1 MKKRLSLV
9 SLLALSLLVACQGP
23 ATSTG
28 SQTSESN
35 NSESNVEVQKFVVT
49 FSVDGVT
56 STVEVEEG
64 GKAVKPADPE
74 KADYIFTGW
83 FTDELCENAYDFNS
97 EVNGSFTLYAGFEED
112 VSKKEWTVT
121 FDLNGGTLDAD
132 LSQTIKNGMTV
143 SEPTDPSKDGYK
155 FVGWYT
161 ELTGGVEYDFTT
173 PVYAD
178 DTLYAIYEEI
188 IVEALYNITASSQ
201 ASLSNQANCAADG
214 NVDTY
219 WKAANN
225 EAQSLVIDLEEVKEV
240 SKVTQEFAD
249 LATWDFEIKGS
260 IDGEKYY
267 SLLKNNASGTKY
279 EASVTGYY
287 RYIKLDVAA
296 GDVVAT
302 SKEFTVESAS
312 LGEGTNI
319 AYGMKGAT
327 CCHAGGCEIEKIF
340 DGIYDNYHCA
350 NSYHE
355 NHYMGGDFATPY
367 YVTSIELY
375 FVDATDH
382 KFFVDYKAM
391 DGSWPQLAAGDYTA
405 NTESVGYVKIPVNKE
420 VGAILVHHMGNST
433 GNWPALKEMKINGF
447 KNTTA
452 SATSTIVENKEVYDL
467 GETAYVGRLE
477 VADKSG
483 TNRVIETS
491 VNGTE
496 WTSVD
501 MSNLEGE
508 HVVVNKE
515 ARYVRFTDDR
525 ATLPQGNLRIYSL
538 SYKRNLGIGATSTS
552 TQPSADAAYGT
563 AMMLFNKDCAQAA
576 GRFYCS
582 NGYAA
587 LDEISVDLGNVC
599 TVESIAYKWQDPSD
613 TPVFNLKIEV
623 SADNETWVTIY
634 DTATLEGGLASGQ
647 VLVGTTTEETENVR
661 YIKITAQ
668 HTGGWTNCN
677 TLTILGYGSTN

>member
-1 MKKRLSLV
+1 MKKRFSLV

-49 FSVDGVT
+49 FMVDGVA
-56 STVEVEEG
+56 STLEVEEG
-64 GKAVKPADPE
+64 GKAAKPADPE

-121 FDLNGGTLDAD
+121 FDLNGGTLDAN
-132 LSQTIKNGMTV
+132 LTQTIKNGMTV
-143 SEPTDPSKDGYK
+143 SEPTDPTKDGYK
-155 FVGWYT
+155 FVGWFT
-161 ELTGGVEYDFTT
+161 ELTGGVEYDFST
-173 PVYAD
+173 PVYAN
-178 DTLYAIYEEI
+178 DTIYAVYEEI

-214 NVDTY
+214 NADTY
-219 WKAANN
+219 WKAANG
-225 EAQSLVIDLEEVKEV
+225 EAQSLIIDLEEVKAVNKV
-240 SKVTQEFAD
+240 SQEFAD
-249 LATWDFEIKGS
+249 LATWDFEIQGS

-267 SLLKNNASGTKY
+267 TLLDNNASGTKY
-279 EASVTGYY
+279 EAEVNGYY
-287 RYIKLDVAA
+287 RYIKLAVAA
-296 GDVVAT
+296 SDVVAT
-302 SKEFTVESAS
+302 SKEFSVEATS
-312 LGEGTNI
+312 LGEGTNV

-355 NHYMGGDFATPY
+355 NHYMGADFTTYY

-382 KFFVDYKAM
+382 KFFVDYA
-391 DGSWPQLAAGDYTA
+391 DTTGAWPQLATGDYTA
-405 NTESVGYVKIPVNKE
+405 NTESIGYVKIPVNKE
-420 VGAILVHHMGNST
+420 VKAILVHHMGNST
-433 GNWPALKEMKINGF
+433 GNWPALKEMKVNGF

-452 SATSTIVENKEVYDL
+452 SATSTIVDNKEVYDL
-467 GETAYVGRLE
+467 GETSYVGRLE

-491 VNGTE
+491 LNGTD
-496 WTSVD
+496 WTAVD

-515 ARYVRFTDDR
+515 ARYVRFSDDR

-538 SYKRNLGIGATSTS
+538 GYKRNLALGATATS
-552 TQPSADAAYGT
+552 TQPSTDPAYGT
-563 AMMLFNKDCAQAA
+563 AMMLFNPDCNQAA

-587 LDEISVDLGNVC
+587 LDEITVDLGNVC
-599 TVESIAYKWQDPSD
+599 VVESIAYKWQDPSD

-623 SADNETWVTIY
+623 SVDSENWTTIY

-647 VLVGTTTEETENVR
+647 VLVGTTTPETENVR
-661 YIKITAQ
+661 YVKITAQ
-668 HTGGWTNCN
+668 HTAGWTNCN
-677 TLTILGYGSTN
+677 SLTILGYGSN

>member
-1 MKKRLSLV
+1 MKKRFSLV

-49 FSVDGVT
+49 FMVDGVA
-56 STVEVEEG
+56 STLEVEEG

-112 VSKKEWTVT
+112 VSKKEWTVS
-121 FDLNGGTLDAD
+121 FDLNGGTLDAE
-132 LSQTIKNGMTV
+132 LTQTIKNGMTV
-143 SEPTDPSKDGYK
+143 TEPTDPSKDGFK

-173 PVYAD
+173 PVYAN

-201 ASLSNQANCAADG
+201 ASLSNQANCAVDG

-225 EAQSLVIDLEEVKEV
+225 EAQSLIIDLEEVKEV
-240 SKVTQEFAD
+240 SKVTQEFVD

-267 SLLKNNASGTKY
+267 TLLDNNASGAKF

-302 SKEFTVESAS
+302 SKEFTVEATS
-312 LGEGTNI
+312 LTEGTNV
-319 AYGMKGAT
+319 AFGSKGAV
-327 CCHAGGCEIEKIF
+327 CCHAGGFEIEKIF

-355 NHYMGGDFATPY
+355 NHYMGADFINPY
-367 YVTSIELY
+367 YVTSIELF
-375 FVDATDH
+375 FVDPTDH
-382 KFFVDYKAM
+382 KFIVDFA
-391 DGSWPQLAAGDYTA
+391 DA
-405 NTESVGYVKIPVNKE
+405 NGAWANLETGNYNENAEKVNYLKIPVNKE
-420 VGAILVHHMGNST
+420 LKAILVHYNGNST
-433 GNWPALKEMKINGF
+433 GNWPALREMKVNGF
-447 KNTTA
+447 RNNTA
-452 SATSTIVENKEVYDL
+452 SITSSIVDNKEVYDL

-483 TNRVIETS
+483 ANRVIETS
-491 VNGTE
+491 VDGAE
-496 WTSVD
+496 WTAVD
-501 MSNLEGE
+501 MSQLEGE
-508 HVVVNKE
+508 FIVVNKE
-515 ARYVRFTDDR
+515 ARYVRFADDR
-525 ATLPQGNLRIYSL
+525 ATLPQGNLKIYSL
-538 SYKRNLGIGATSTS
+538 SYKRDLAVGATATS
-552 TQPSADAAYGT
+552 TQPSSDVSFST
-563 AMMLFNKDCAQAA
+563 AMMLFNKDCNQAA

-587 LDEISVDLGNVC
+587 LDEITVDLGNVC
-599 TVESIAYKWQDPSD
+599 VVESIAYKWQDPSD

-623 SADNETWVTIY
+623 SVDSENWTTIY

-647 VLVGTTTEETENVR
+647 VLVGTTTPETENVR
-661 YIKITAQ
+661 YVKITAQ
-668 HTGGWTNCN
+668 HTANWTNCN
-677 TLTILGYGSTN
+677 SLTILGYGSN